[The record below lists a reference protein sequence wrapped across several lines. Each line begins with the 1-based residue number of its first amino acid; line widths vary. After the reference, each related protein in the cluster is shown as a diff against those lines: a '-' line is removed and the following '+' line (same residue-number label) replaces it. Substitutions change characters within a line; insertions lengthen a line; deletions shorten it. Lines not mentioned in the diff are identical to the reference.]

1 LRALALSL
9 LLVAL
14 PAGASEEF
22 ARFITAA
29 SRLFENLEYERALEQ
44 LANAKKFASTPD
56 EQTQVALYEGVVLI
70 ELGRTEEAKAA
81 FETALFLSPDAQ
93 IPVKVSPKVK
103 AQIEAVRAQVKKEL
117 APILAKKEAE
127 ERAKREAEEKAKKE
141 AEAKAKKEA
150 EAKKLAEQQQQQLPP
165 KNTEP
170 EPKKEIVAE
179 NKLEPQPPVKED
191 HPIVI
196 EQPPPE
202 APKKRGVPI
211 GTIIFGAAGIGTVI
225 TAGIFGAGSQSA
237 IQQGMSATYQ
247 SDAAM
252 FRQSAV
258 DKALVANVLFAVSG
272 ALLVATIIATA
283 IWVAGP

>member
-14 PAGASEEF
+14 PAAASEEF
-22 ARFITAA
+22 TRFITAA
-29 SRLFENLEYERALEQ
+29 SRLFENLEYERALDQ
-44 LANAKKFASTPD
+44 LANAKKFAATPD

-70 ELGRTEEAKAA
+70 ELGRTDEANAA

-93 IPVKVSPKVK
+93 LPMKVSPKVK
-103 AQIEAVRAQVKKEL
+103 AQIEAVRTRVKKEL
-117 APILAKKEAE
+117 APILAKKQ
-127 ERAKREAEEKAKKE
+127 AEEKAKRDAEEKAQKE
-141 AEAKAKKEA
+141 AEAKAKREA
-150 EAKKLAEQQQQQLPP
+150 EAKKQAEQQQSTKPV
-165 KNTEP
+165 EP
-170 EPKKEIVAE
+170 EPNKETVAQVP
-179 NKLEPQPPVKED
+179 LEPQPQVKDE

-202 APKKRGVPI
+202 TPKAKRGVPI

-225 TAGIFGAGSQSA
+225 TAAIFGAGSQSA
-237 IQQGMSATYQ
+237 VQQGMSAMYQ
-247 SDAAM
+247 DDTAM
-252 FRQSAV
+252 FRQQAN
-258 DKALVANVLFAVSG
+258 DKALIANVLFGVSG

>member
-1 LRALALSL
+1 LRALALCL

-44 LANAKKFASTPD
+44 LSNAKKFASTPD

-127 ERAKREAEEKAKKE
+127 EKAKREAEEKAKKE

-150 EAKKLAEQQQQQLPP
+150 DAKKLAEQQQQPQP
-165 KNTEP
+165 KQEEP
-170 EPKKEIVAE
+170 EPKKEIVVE
-179 NKLEPQPPVKED
+179 NKLEPQPPVKDE

-202 APKKRGVPI
+202 TPRKRGVPI

-225 TAGIFGAGSQSA
+225 TAGIFGGGSQSA
-237 IQQGMSATYQ
+237 IQQGMSAMWQ

-252 FRQSAV
+252 FRQQAM

-283 IWVAGP
+283 IWAAGP

>member
-1 LRALALSL
+1 LRVLALSL

-14 PAGASEEF
+14 PVAASEEF
-22 ARFITAA
+22 TRFITAA
-29 SRLFENLEYERALEQ
+29 SRLFENLEYERALDQ

-93 IPVKVSPKVK
+93 LPVKVSPKVK

-127 ERAKREAEEKAKKE
+127 ERAKREADEKAKKE

-150 EAKKLAEQQQQQLPP
+150 EAKKQAEQTAPP
-165 KNTEP
+165 KKDEP
-170 EPKKEIVAE
+170 EPKQEIVAQGP
-179 NKLEPQPPVKED
+179 LEPQPPVKDE

-196 EQPPPE
+196 EQPPPQTPR
-202 APKKRGVPI
+202 AKRGVPV

-225 TAGIFGAGSQSA
+225 TAAIFGAGSQSA
-237 IQQGMSATYQ
+237 VQQGMAAMWQ
-247 SDAAM
+247 SDAAT
-252 FRQSAV
+252 FRQQAM
-258 DKALVANVLFAVSG
+258 DKALIANVLFAVSG